1 MTTTVENCLFCKIVA
16 GEIPAQLVFQDDEVT
31 AFYDVNPQAPVHVL
45 IIANTHT
52 PNHLETDDPT
62 IYAQV
67 LAGSKK
73 VAQQLKLTD
82 YRLVINNGAGAGQSV
97 FHLHVHLM
105 AGRPFGW
112 PAG

>member
-1 MTTTVENCLFCKIVA
+1 MKIVENCLFCKIVA

-52 PNHLETDDPT
+52 PNHLETDEPT

-67 LAGSKK
+67 LVGAKK

-82 YRLVINNGAGAGQSV
+82 YRLVINNGRGAGQSV

>member
-1 MTTTVENCLFCKIVA
+1 MNAIESCLFCQIVS
-16 GEIPAQLVFQDDEVT
+16 GEIPAQRVFQDDEVT

-45 IIANTHT
+45 IISNTHT
-52 PNHLETDDPT
+52 PSHLETDDPT

-67 LAGSKK
+67 LVGAKK
-73 VAQQLKLTD
+73 VAQQLQLTD

>member
-1 MTTTVENCLFCKIVA
+1 MNASESCLFCQIVS
-16 GEIPAQLVFQDDEVT
+16 GEIQAQRVFQDAEVT

-45 IIANTHT
+45 IVPNTHT
-52 PNHLETDDPT
+52 PSHLEADDPT

-67 LAGSKK
+67 LAGAKK
-73 VAQQLKLTD
+73 VAQQLNLSD
-82 YRLVINNGAGAGQSV
+82 YRLVINNGRGAGQSV

>member
-1 MTTTVENCLFCKIVA
+1 MNARESCLFCQIVS
-16 GEIPAQLVFQDDEVT
+16 GEIPAQRVFQDAEVT
-31 AFYDVNPQAPVHVL
+31 AFYDLHPQAPVHVL

-52 PNHLETDDPT
+52 PSHLETDDPT

-67 LAGSKK
+67 LAGAKK
-73 VAQQLKLTD
+73 VAQQLQLTD
-82 YRLVINNGAGAGQSV
+82 YRLVINNGRGAGQSV